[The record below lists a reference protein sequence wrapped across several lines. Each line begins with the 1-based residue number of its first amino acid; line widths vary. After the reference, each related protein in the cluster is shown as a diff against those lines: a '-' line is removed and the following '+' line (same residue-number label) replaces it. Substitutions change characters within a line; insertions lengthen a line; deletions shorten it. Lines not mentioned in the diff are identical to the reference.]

1 MALKQHGLAH
11 HRRQFREDQHLL
23 QLTKLTLLEMLDH
36 SRHFKQARVL
46 TLALSLMLLCLLFK
60 IHKAVTDQLV
70 KTLFLARF
78 TQFVNIL
85 LRVTWQL
92 TTTLQQLS

>member
-1 MALKQHGLAH
+1 M
-11 HRRQFREDQHLL
+11 
-23 QLTKLTLLEMLDH
+23 
-36 SRHFKQARVL
+36 L